1 MLYLNFATGF
11 VFPPYW
17 LNHPVTVIDRHNQ
30 YSAIGEGMSLPSQE
44 EAMGNLYQ
52 CPLRLK
58 LKSEPESEWWTL
70 PFDPVM
76 SVSGGNNIVRS
87 NVLKQDNSN
96 NERRGTI
103 KEVWSQDDYTIQ
115 IAGLFMGKNDDDIPM
130 DELGKLRN
138 ICEARQV
145 IEVEC
150 DLLEIFNIHYIA
162 TEKFEF
168 AHTNGRQ
175 NQQFSITAYSDDDF
189 SLLVK

>member
-162 TEKFEF
+162 TEKFEL

>member
-11 VFPPYW
+11 VLPPYW
-17 LNHPVTVIDRHNQ
+17 LNHPVKVIDRHNQ

-52 CPLRLK
+52 CPLSLK
-58 LKSEPESEWWTL
+58 LKSDPESEWWTL

>member
-1 MLYLNFATGF
+1 MLYLNFATGI
-11 VFPPYW
+11 VLPPYW

-58 LKSEPESEWWTL
+58 LKSDPESEWWTL

>member
-1 MLYLNFATGF
+1 
-11 VFPPYW
+11 
-17 LNHPVTVIDRHNQ
+17 
-30 YSAIGEGMSLPSQE
+30 
-44 EAMGNLYQ
+44 MGNLYQ

-58 LKSEPESEWWTL
+58 RKSEPDTAFWTL

-76 SVSGGNNIVRS
+76 SVSGGNNIVRTG
-87 NVLKQDNSN
+87 VLKQDNAN

-115 IAGLFMGKNDDDIPM
+115 IAGLFMGNDQDDIPM
-130 DELGKLRN
+130 DDLGKLRN
-138 ICEARQV
+138 LCEAREV

-150 DLLEIFNIHYIA
+150 DLLEIFNIRYIA
-162 TEKFEF
+162 IEKFEF
-168 AHTNGRQ
+168 AHTAGRQ

>member
-1 MLYLNFATGF
+1 MVINFATGF
-11 VFPPYW
+11 VLPPYW

-30 YSAIGEGMSLPSQE
+30 YSAIGEGMPLPSQE

-52 CPLRLK
+52 CPLSLK

-138 ICEARQV
+138 LCEAREV

-150 DLLEIFNIHYIA
+150 ELLEIFNIHYIA
-162 TEKFEF
+162 IEKFEF

>member
-1 MLYLNFATGF
+1 
-11 VFPPYW
+11 
-17 LNHPVTVIDRHNQ
+17 
-30 YSAIGEGMSLPSQE
+30 
-44 EAMGNLYQ
+44 MGNLYQ
-52 CPLRLK
+52 CPLSLK

-138 ICEARQV
+138 LCEAREV

-150 DLLEIFNIHYIA
+150 ELLEIFNIHYIA
-162 TEKFEF
+162 IEKFEF